1 MWLDAETQM
10 AGRKIPVFPSGDSS
24 KMDIIGYQWRY
35 NDIDIYILVHSLQY
49 LDLLEPKH
57 HKHIYIYI
65 YKHIPSRFQSVQK
78 CVPQCS
84 VVGHFPLGK

>member
-35 NDIDIYILVHSLQY
+35 NDIDIYDICIYDYVICSTY
-49 LDLLEPKH
+49 I
-57 HKHIYIYI
+57 IYI
-65 YKHIPSRFQSVQK
+65 HI
-78 CVPQCS
+78 
-84 VVGHFPLGK
+84 